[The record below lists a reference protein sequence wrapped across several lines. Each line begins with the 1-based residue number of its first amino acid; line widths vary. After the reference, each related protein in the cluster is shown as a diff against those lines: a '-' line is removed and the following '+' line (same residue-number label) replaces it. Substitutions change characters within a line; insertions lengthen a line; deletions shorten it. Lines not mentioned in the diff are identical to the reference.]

1 MRFPSYSSEWHSY
14 TLGEILTFY
23 STNSFSREKLNY
35 DTGSVKNIHYGD
47 IHTKFPSIVSVSD
60 NKDIPFINNEID
72 LSKYSEDQY
81 LQNGD
86 LIIADA
92 SEDYED
98 IGKAIEVKNIDD
110 EKVLAGL
117 HTILARDNNN
127 ITVNGFKA
135 YLFSTNSLKTKIK
148 IIANGISVLGIS
160 KNSLSKL
167 TVNVPSKNEQ
177 NDVVDFISLIDNK
190 IELLEQKH
198 QYYLDFKKFLMQQI
212 FTQKLRFDFDEIRL
226 KSISKI
232 NKGKQLNKE
241 HMLEIGKFY
250 VLNGG
255 QEPSGYT
262 DSWNTSENTITISEG
277 GNSCGFVN
285 FNTEKFWSGG
295 HCYYLNKLSE
305 NIDVYYLYSYLKFI
319 EPQIMRLR
327 VGSGLPNIQKGDIEN
342 IKIKILPKK
351 EQIKISNLLLSTDN
365 KISSIESQKDSFE
378 IFKKGLLQQMF
389 VVRIN
394 WRCNFK
400 LAKSPSF
407 NKHLLILK
415 NKIIFIIIE

>member
-1 MRFPSYSSEWHSY
+1 MRFTVYSNDWF
-14 TLGEILTFY
+14 L
-23 STNSFSREKLNY
+23 EKLDNVCQFVRDGTHGSFKDVEIGIPLLSAKDIFDGKININENSRLISIDDYNTIHKNY
-35 DTGSVKNIHYGD
+35 ELTKGD
-47 IHTKFPSIVSVSD
+47 ILLTIV
-60 NKDIPFINNEID
+60 
-72 LSKYSEDQY
+72 
-81 LQNGD
+81 GT
-86 LIIADA
+86 
-92 SEDYED
+92 
-98 IGKAIEVKNIDD
+98 IGRTAMVNMD
-110 EKVLAGL
+110 EKFTLQRSVA
-117 HTILARDNNN
+117 ILR
-127 ITVNGFKA
+127 VNEQISYNFLYYYIQTSAFQNRLKSVVNQSAQGGV
-135 YLFSTNSLKTKIK
+135 YLNSLKKLNI
-148 IIANGISVLGIS
+148 
-160 KNSLSKL
+160 KL
-167 TVNVPSKNEQ
+167 TADMNEQ
-177 NDVVDFISLIDNK
+177 NKISSFLSIIDKK
-190 IELLEQKH
+190 IELLEQKY
-198 QYYLDFKKFLMQQI
+198 QYYQEFKKYLMQQI

-389 VVRIN
+389 VVQ
-394 WRCNFK
+394 
-400 LAKSPSF
+400 
-407 NKHLLILK
+407 LILSLLQ
-415 NKIIFIIIE
+415 NKKHI

>member
-1 MRFPSYSSEWHSY
+1 MSEEKLVPKLRFNGFDEEWKKDKLNELCEVQDGTHTTPNY
-14 TLGEILTFY
+14 TDEGIPFFSVDTIINNVPPKYISKEDHENLIKRCHPKKGDILMSRITGGILGYPKLVDWDYDFSIYVSLALLSNIKINSRYLNYYIQSPIYRNDFLSKSLLIASPPKINLSDLE
-23 STNSFSREKLNY
+23 STLIKYPNVNEQEKISNFLDLIDKKTELLENKLNY
-35 DTGSVKNIHYGD
+35 Y
-47 IHTKFPSIVSVSD
+47 
-60 NKDIPFINNEID
+60 
-72 LSKYSEDQY
+72 
-81 LQNGD
+81 QN
-86 LIIADA
+86 
-92 SEDYED
+92 
-98 IGKAIEVKNIDD
+98 
-110 EKVLAGL
+110 
-117 HTILARDNNN
+117 
-127 ITVNGFKA
+127 
-135 YLFSTNSLKTKIK
+135 
-148 IIANGISVLGIS
+148 
-160 KNSLSKL
+160 
-167 TVNVPSKNEQ
+167 
-177 NDVVDFISLIDNK
+177 
-190 IELLEQKH
+190 
-198 QYYLDFKKFLMQQI
+198 FKKYLMQQI

-241 HMLEIGKFY
+241 HMLELGKFY

-389 VVRIN
+389 V
-394 WRCNFK
+394 
-400 LAKSPSF
+400 
-407 NKHLLILK
+407 
-415 NKIIFIIIE
+415 

>member
-1 MRFPSYSSEWHSY
+1 MRFSGFDDEWKSYR
-14 TLGEILTFY
+14 I
-23 STNSFSREKLNY
+23 
-35 DTGSVKNIHYGD
+35 GD
-47 IHTKFPSIVSVSD
+47 ISKTYSGGTPSTSKKVYYYG
-60 NKDIPFINNEID
+60 NIPFIKSGEINKSCTEQYINEDAINNSSAKKVKKGDLLLALYGATSGEVAISKID
-72 LSKYSEDQY
+72 GAINQAVLKIDNNMDNYFQYNYFLKYKEKIIHKY
-81 LQNGD
+81 LQGGQGNLSANIIKKLEFKFPKMEEQQKISRFLL
-86 LIIADA
+86 LI
-92 SEDYED
+92 
-98 IGKAIEVKNIDD
+98 D
-110 EKVLAGL
+110 EKIQL
-117 HTILARDNNN
+117 
-127 ITVNGFKA
+127 
-135 YLFSTNSLKTKIK
+135 LKKK
-148 IIANGISVLGIS
+148 H
-160 KNSLSKL
+160 K
-167 TVNVPSKNEQ
+167 EYQ
-177 NDVVDFISLIDNK
+177 N
-190 IELLEQKH
+190 
-198 QYYLDFKKFLMQQI
+198 FKKYLMQQI

-415 NKIIFIIIE
+415 NKIIFIIIK

>member
-1 MRFPSYSSEWHSY
+1 M
-14 TLGEILTFY
+14 
-23 STNSFSREKLNY
+23 
-35 DTGSVKNIHYGD
+35 
-47 IHTKFPSIVSVSD
+47 
-60 NKDIPFINNEID
+60 
-72 LSKYSEDQY
+72 
-81 LQNGD
+81 
-86 LIIADA
+86 
-92 SEDYED
+92 
-98 IGKAIEVKNIDD
+98 
-110 EKVLAGL
+110 
-117 HTILARDNNN
+117 
-127 ITVNGFKA
+127 
-135 YLFSTNSLKTKIK
+135 
-148 IIANGISVLGIS
+148 
-160 KNSLSKL
+160 
-167 TVNVPSKNEQ
+167 
-177 NDVVDFISLIDNK
+177 
-190 IELLEQKH
+190 
-198 QYYLDFKKFLMQQI
+198 
-212 FTQKLRFDFDEIRL
+212 KLRFDFDEIRL

-389 VVRIN
+389 VVQ
-394 WRCNFK
+394 
-400 LAKSPSF
+400 
-407 NKHLLILK
+407 LILSLLQ
-415 NKIIFIIIE
+415 NKKHI

>member
-1 MRFPSYSSEWHSY
+1 MSE
-14 TLGEILTFY
+14 
-23 STNSFSREKLNY
+23 EKLVPKLRFS
-35 DTGSVKNIHYGD
+35 G
-47 IHTKFPSIVSVSD
+47 F
-60 NKDIPFINNEID
+60 
-72 LSKYSEDQY
+72 
-81 LQNGD
+81 
-86 LIIADA
+86 
-92 SEDYED
+92 
-98 IGKAIEVKNIDD
+98 DD
-110 EKVLAGL
+110 EWIEEKLGNLVQIKSGECTKNLITGIDNSIPYFKVEQL
-117 HTILARDNNN
+117 N
-127 ITVNGFKA
+127 
-135 YLFSTNSLKTKIK
+135 NSLKYQIKTPYFINDKSKIVNKGSIIFPKRGAAILLNK
-148 IIANGISVLGIS
+148 IRILNQDSFMDTNLMTLTPNNKLYNEFLYYFIYKENLSKIADTTSIPQLNNKHIKPYPIKLPSFEEQLKIS
-160 KNSLSKL
+160 K
-167 TVNVPSKNEQ
+167 
-177 NDVVDFISLIDNK
+177 FISSVDK
-190 IELLEQKH
+190 KVSLLSQNLEIFN
-198 QYYLDFKKFLMQQI
+198 DFKKGLLQQI

-226 KSISKI
+226 RSISKI

-389 VVRIN
+389 V
-394 WRCNFK
+394 
-400 LAKSPSF
+400 
-407 NKHLLILK
+407 
-415 NKIIFIIIE
+415 